1 MENKTKLFIVFI
13 LIISIGSVIISH
25 RTYLSFIQAK
35 KFTLHFNT
43 RAFEDVD
50 QNFINDLIFDI
61 PNLSATCIPIKAV
74 KGMYLSNK
82 KNPTKSLVYVGKIRV
97 VNGKPVID
105 TRKKDDFKDI

>member
-50 QNFINDLIFDI
+50 QNLLTTSSSIYLICQ
-61 PNLSATCIPIKAV
+61 L
-74 KGMYLSNK
+74 
-82 KNPTKSLVYVGKIRV
+82 LV
-97 VNGKPVID
+97 
-105 TRKKDDFKDI
+105 FL